1 MTLTQA
7 PATVQAMIL
16 PFPTPGRQV
25 QLAYRDLNYAMNGNP
40 DQKKQVGNPALLPR
54 PWEPATCRDPG
65 LREEVWAWL
74 EDVVAWLNHE
84 YTWDVAAMIPTCWPS
99 HPHLVH
105 EIAVVADQRRRA
117 GLAVTSDALEEWHR
131 YCLTAFIDRLRTR
144 LKAHCEDDHVPW
156 PGRSRHNQHTS
167 QRDTERRE
175 EAYAADAQ
183 TLRPPE
189 PPRSPRFGLVDL
201 DTGEVH
207 EIDDDT
213 DDPDDE

>member
-1 MTLTQA
+1 MTPTQA
-7 PATVQAMIL
+7 SVAVQSMIL

-25 QLAYRDLNYAMNGNP
+25 QLAYRDLNIAMNGNP
-40 DQKKQVGNPALLPR
+40 EQKKQVGNPALLPR
-54 PWEPATCRDPG
+54 PWELTTCRDVG

-84 YTWDVAAMIPTCWPS
+84 YTWDVNATTPTCWPR

-131 YCLTAFIDRLRTR
+131 YCLPAFTDRMRTR
-144 LKAHCEDDHVPW
+144 LKAHCDDDHVPW

-167 QRDTERRE
+167 SRDAERRMA
-175 EAYAADAQ
+175 AYAADIR
-183 TLRPPE
+183 TLRVPE
-189 PPRSPRFGLVDL
+189 PPRAPRLGLVDL
-201 DTGEVH
+201 DTGEVQ
-207 EIDDDT
+207 EIIDDA
-213 DDPDDE
+213 DEPSGE

>member
-1 MTLTQA
+1 MTLPRTE
-7 PATVQAMIL
+7 PAVQPMIH
-16 PFPTPGRQV
+16 PFPTPGRV
-25 QLAYRDLNYAMNGNP
+25 VLLAYRDLNIAMNGNP
-40 DQKKQVGNPALLPR
+40 DQKQQVGNPALLPR
-54 PWEPATCRDPG
+54 PWEPATCRDPE
-65 LREEVWAWL
+65 LRAQIWAWL
-74 EDVVAWLNHE
+74 EDVVTWLNHE

-131 YCLTAFIDRLRTR
+131 YCLPAFIDRLRSR

-167 QRDTERRE
+167 QRDYEQRGE
-175 EAYAADAQ
+175 VYAADVR
-183 TLRPPE
+183 TLRPPA
-189 PPRSPRFGLVDL
+189 PPRAPRLGLVDL
-201 DTGEVH
+201 DTGEVQ

-213 DDPDDE
+213 DEPDDE